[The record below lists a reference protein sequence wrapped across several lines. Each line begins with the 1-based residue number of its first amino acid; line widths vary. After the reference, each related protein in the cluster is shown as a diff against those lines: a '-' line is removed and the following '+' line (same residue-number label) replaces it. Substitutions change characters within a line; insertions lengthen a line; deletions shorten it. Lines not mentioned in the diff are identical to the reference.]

1 VVNKAWRQFA
11 RENGASEQEADSVG
25 INYLSVCC
33 RGVGQPLG
41 EESQEAAQGIRE
53 VLAGKRKAFSLEYP
67 CDSPTEKRWFRMSVT
82 PLSASDGKAVVSHDN
97 ITDRKLAE
105 DKVRSLLA
113 EKELLLKEVHH
124 RIKNHM
130 NNLVGFFMLQELS
143 MTDPT
148 AVTALRDAQSRV
160 HSMMQLY
167 DKLYQS
173 ENFNS
178 LSLKLYISP
187 LAILLNEILTNTMKY
202 AFADTEM
209 PQITV
214 SGQIENYRGT
224 LIVDDNGAGFDV
236 PEDISAANG
245 FGLKLVNLL
254 VKQINGSLTIE
265 RNRGTRCVVTFP
277 ISADGGLQK

>member
-1 VVNKAWRQFA
+1 
-11 RENGASEQEADSVG
+11 
-25 INYLSVCC
+25 
-33 RGVGQPLG
+33 
-41 EESQEAAQGIRE
+41 
-53 VLAGKRKAFSLEYP
+53 
-67 CDSPTEKRWFRMSVT
+67 MSVT

-187 LAILLNEILTNTMKY
+187 LIDEIIANFPQGAKIQISKNLPDYALESDLLLPLAILLNEILTNTMKY
-202 AFADTEM
+202 AFADTEI

-224 LIVDDNGAGFDV
+224 LVVDDNGAGFDV

-265 RNRGTRCVVTFP
+265 RKQGTRCVVTFP